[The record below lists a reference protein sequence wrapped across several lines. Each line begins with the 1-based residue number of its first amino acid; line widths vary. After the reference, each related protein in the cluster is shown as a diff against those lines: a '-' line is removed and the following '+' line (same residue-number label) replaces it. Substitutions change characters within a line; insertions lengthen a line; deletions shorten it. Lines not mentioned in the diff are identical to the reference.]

1 MVRSFLLC
9 LAASLVVV
17 TTMIA
22 EETQQEKASPGS
34 VAYLD
39 SLAGFRGVK
48 FGTALSEFKDLSLD
62 REHGKLKLFT
72 KKDENLKLGLATLG
86 TIVYHFFDDKFY
98 GVSLHT
104 TDPANTQ
111 TLVAIAGTGFANSG
125 QRVFT
130 PPGINSAGQNDWVL
144 VLDLATPTDP
154 DTTAPTAPT
163 ELGATAVSARAINL
177 AWTASTDNVAVTG
190 YLVERCQGEGCSTFV
205 QIATSTTTNFN
216 NTGLLAE
223 TSYSYRVRAADAA
236 GNFSEYSSVASAM
249 TSRRPHRRALHG
261 TRNRKSTN

>member
-111 TLVAIAGTGFANSG
+111 TLVAIAGTGFG
-125 QRVFT
+125 QGAKLD
-130 PPGINSAGQNDWVL
+130 PQNTIW
-144 VLDLATPTDP
+144 
-154 DTTAPTAPT
+154 
-163 ELGATAVSARAINL
+163 
-177 AWTASTDNVAVTG
+177 
-190 YLVERCQGEGCSTFV
+190 QGE
-205 QIATSTTTNFN
+205 IAWAQLSQNPG
-216 NTGLLAE
+216 TGEGTLFIGDCELSRKLGEYEQQAAAE
-223 TSYSYRVRAADAA
+223 AAAQ
-236 GNFSEYSSVASAM
+236 
-249 TSRRPHRRALHG
+249 L
-261 TRNRKSTN
+261 